1 MAVEVKQGIS
11 QLELLYEEITREEIA
26 KQQRREK
33 LRLKRKKKKE
43 RRYETEEK
51 ENSCDVCCNIYF
63 CKLSFANYLNNFF
76 LLRGYITYPEK

>member
-11 QLELLYEEITREEIA
+11 QLELLYEELTREEIA

-51 ENSCDVCCNIYF
+51 ENTCDVCYYLKIKIFKIYIFNI
-63 CKLSFANYLNNFF
+63 L
-76 LLRGYITYPEK
+76 I